1 MHMSKYPQLLFVL
14 VTLLLCSSHAPAR
27 PQDASSIYGRVMLA
41 EFVVPEEVINKFN
54 VFKPSAPKPEETGL
68 MNYLLADTETWV
80 GPRQE
85 LETKKN
91 PYTLVVIVTGKAVRD
106 GDVITSWHSGWRL
119 DDGVAKF
126 QPFAG
131 VMQTGVKA
139 GQRVVITKAA
149 PANHADENKPAHPML
164 ALVRAENFEFESMK
178 VQLWSGIGE
187 ATTMEKGVAFYGL
200 WIGLGMLVALWWF
213 RRRGY

>member
-1 MHMSKYPQLLFVL
+1 MNMSKYLQPLFVL
-14 VTLLLCSSHAPAR
+14 VAVLLCSSDATARAKDAP
-27 PQDASSIYGRVMLA
+27 SIYGRVMLA
-41 EFVVPEEVINKFN
+41 EFVVSNDVIEKFN
-54 VFKPSAPKPEETGL
+54 AFKPSAPKPEETGL
-68 MNYLLADTETWV
+68 VNYLLADTETWV
-80 GPRQE
+80 GPRQD
-85 LETKKN
+85 LETSKN

-106 GDVITSWHSGWRL
+106 GDVITSWHSGWKL
-119 DDGVAKF
+119 EDGVAKF

-149 PANHADENKPAHPML
+149 PANRTDENKPAHPVL
-164 ALVRAENFEFESMK
+164 SLVRSENFEFESMK

-187 ATTMEKGVAFYGL
+187 ATTMEKGVAFYGM
-200 WIGLGMLVALWWF
+200 WVGLGMLVALWWF